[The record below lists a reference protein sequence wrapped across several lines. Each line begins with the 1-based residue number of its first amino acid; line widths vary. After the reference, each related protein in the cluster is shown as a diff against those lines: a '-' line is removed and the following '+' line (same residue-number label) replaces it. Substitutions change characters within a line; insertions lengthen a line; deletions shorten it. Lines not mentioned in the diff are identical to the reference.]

1 MSDPRKFKNDIVVE
15 GNISLP
21 SELASKALAIGADGK
36 IVSSVTTSTELGY
49 LSGVTSA
56 IQTQINSSNSA
67 ASTAQSTIDAHIA
80 DTVDAHDASAISSV
94 PAGNLVATDV
104 QGALNELQT
113 DVDTR
118 ALDSVV
124 IKKDGSVAFTAN
136 QSMGGFKLTNLAAP
150 TAAGDAVTKSYVD
163 AIKQGL
169 DIKDSVRVATTAS
182 ITNLNA
188 GPLSIDGITLVA
200 GDRVLVKDGA
210 SRDGVEAVSNI
221 RNGIYV
227 VGTIGVD
234 SGVWTRSS
242 DADAS
247 SEVTAG
253 LFTFVAEGTTNSD
266 AGFVLTTNDPITLD
280 TTALVFVQFS
290 GAGQIVAG
298 DGLSKSGN
306 TLSVNVDG
314 QGLEII
320 ADQLTLELDG
330 TTLSKSATGLKLSDT
345 AVTPGSFGSATQAGT
360 FTVDQQGRLTAASN
374 TAIDHDLLLNFVA
387 NEHIDHSTVQI
398 ATAAGT
404 SGLTGG
410 GTIAATRNISVDING
425 TTAETVADN
434 ADKILIYDN
443 SALALKSMTRSSFLS
458 GIATSSAGDINETSF
473 AMANNQ
479 TIAANVTGLAFAAG
493 TVRSFSA
500 LVSVAIDATAD
511 LFEQFHLQG
520 INRGTAFSMSVD
532 SVGDASGVTFSITS
546 AGQVQYTSGN
556 AAGFV
561 SGAIK
566 FRAITT
572 TV

>member
-15 GNISLP
+15 GNIALP
-21 SELASKALAIGADGK
+21 SEAASRALAIGADGK
-36 IVSSVTTSTELGY
+36 VVSSTTTNTELGY

-56 IQTQINSSNSA
+56 VQTQINSK
-67 ASTAQSTIDAHIA
+67 ASQASLDAHIN

-94 PAGNLVATDV
+94 PAGNLAATDV

-118 ALDSVV
+118 ALDSIV

-387 NEHIDHSTVQI
+387 NEHVDHSTVQI